1 MGATGYIRLTP
12 MAPPKASPK
21 TVAEYIAAA
30 PKEARTKLR
39 ELRKCIRASAPGA
52 VESLKWR
59 MPAYSYK
66 RILVMFA
73 AFKHHVSLFPTT
85 LAVRTFAKD
94 LKKYKISP
102 GTIQFPLDKPIP
114 TTLIRKITAFR
125 VRDSLRKDG
134 KWRN

>member
-1 MGATGYIRLTP
+1 

-30 PKEARTKLR
+30 PKEARTRLR
-39 ELRKCIRASAPGA
+39 ELRNCVRAAAPGA

-73 AFKHHVSLFPTT
+73 AFKNHVSLFPTA
-85 LAVRTFAKD
+85 LAVRTFAKE
-94 LKKYKISP
+94 LKKYKTSP
-102 GTIQFPLDKPIP
+102 GTIQFPLEKPIP
-114 TTLIRKITAFR
+114 VALVRKITGFR
-125 VRDSLRKDG
+125 VKDSLKKDG
-134 KWRN
+134 KWRP